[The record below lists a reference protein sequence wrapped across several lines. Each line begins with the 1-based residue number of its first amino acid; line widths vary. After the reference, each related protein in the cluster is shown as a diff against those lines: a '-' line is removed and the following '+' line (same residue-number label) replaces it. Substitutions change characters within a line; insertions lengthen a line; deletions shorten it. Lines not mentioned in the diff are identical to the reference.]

1 VFKFISQSLN
11 LNRIDQVPE
20 RGKSKVFVVFMQK
33 LLCLEPLLQV
43 ELNVRSY
50 SFVFHLTSVP
60 RASPIEI
67 PFERNFNVV
76 NLAWR

>member
-1 VFKFISQSLN
+1 MFVFFRKSLN
-11 LNRIDQVPE
+11 LNRIHQVPQC
-20 RGKSKVFVVFMQK
+20 GKSKIPVVFCKQ